1 MTQSLHTETAPAP
14 AGAASAVPAQLRH
27 RRADAYRAVPLVCG
41 CPHAFHRDPI
51 DCGAAPFGHSGYG
64 LTTRELWAE
73 YWRLRDA
80 GWTPAEIRRRLCLR
94 GAPAA

>member
-1 MTQSLHTETAPAP
+1 MTDRPTTVPL
-14 AGAASAVPAQLRH
+14 GASAPGASGVPAQLRQ
-27 RRADAYRAVPLVCG
+27 RRASAYRATPRTCG
-41 CPHAFHRDPI
+41 CPHAFHRDPL

-80 GWTPAEIRRRLCLR
+80 GWTPAEVRRRLCLR